1 MGSIQQTKD
10 WLKTQEDGI
19 YMKSHKAA
27 IIRSS
32 DPFGLFGSYK
42 DASGVE
48 YNYINGKIES
58 IDYEGET
65 VRYKQT

>member
-1 MGSIQQTKD
+1 MASIQETRD

-32 DPFGLFGSYK
+32 DPFGLFGTYK
-42 DASGVE
+42 DATGVE
-48 YNYINGKIES
+48 YHYINGKIES

-65 VRYKQT
+65 VRYK

>member
-1 MGSIQQTKD
+1 
-10 WLKTQEDGI
+10 
-19 YMKSHKAA
+19 MKSHKAA

-58 IDYEGET
+58 VDYEGET